1 MRAWL
6 QLGIVAV
13 LGGAGYLWHTQ
24 ADAWGVPAPLSLLG
38 LERPTVAEGPRGAP
52 AAQQVAVVAAPVRQ
66 AAVVERMESVGTV
79 RAREAVTITTKVAGM
94 VTAIRFEE
102 GAHVRAGEV
111 LMELDSEALYAE
123 LYQAR
128 ASLDNAQSQL
138 ARARALPAGQAVA
151 RARVDELETLSRA
164 ADGRL
169 RQIQARIDELRLT
182 APFDG
187 RVGLRQ
193 VSAGALI
200 QPGTP
205 VTSLDDISRVRVE
218 FSIPEVHVARVRP
231 GSLVS
236 ARSAAHGS
244 RVFEGRVTVMDTRID
259 TATRTMRVISE
270 FDNSDEALR
279 PGLFLN
285 VQLTLETRPTAL
297 LVPEEALDSLG
308 ERSFVYAIR
317 DGRARRVEVQLGLR
331 LAGEVE
337 IREGVRP
344 DDQVVV
350 RGLQRLRPDMPVRVT
365 ETMTRPTS

>member
-6 QLGIVAV
+6 QIGVIAII
-13 LGGAGYLWHTQ
+13 GGGGYLWHTQ
-24 ADAWGVPAPLSLLG
+24 AASWGVPAPLALLG
-38 LERPTVAEGPRGAP
+38 LERAPPADAPRGGAP
-52 AAQQVAVVAAPVRQ
+52 GGQVAVVVAPVRQ
-66 AAVVERMESVGTV
+66 AEVVERMESVGTV

-102 GAHVRAGEV
+102 GQQVRAGDV
-111 LMELDSEALYAE
+111 LMELDSDALRAE
-123 LYQAR
+123 LDQAR
-128 ASLDNAQSQL
+128 AQLDNAQSQL
-138 ARARALPAGQAVA
+138 SRARALPAGQAVA
-151 RARVDELETLSRA
+151 RARVDELETLARG

-169 RQIQARIDELRLT
+169 RAIQARIDELRLT
-182 APFDG
+182 APFNG

-231 GSLVS
+231 GSIVR

-270 FDNSDEALR
+270 FDNADEALR

-308 ERSFVYAIR
+308 NRTFVYAIR

-337 IREGVRP
+337 ILQGVQR
-344 DDQVVV
+344 DEQVVV
-350 RGLQRLRPDMPVRVT
+350 RGLQHLRPDVPVRVT